1 MDPLTAALQE
11 EQSYQPLAKTPTMP
25 KDPWL
30 AGCDSARVLADQI
43 QGYIQERVSKYPNG
57 GTEASKLTAQARRLA
72 ATLASQ
78 IQRLR
83 EGLDEESDNL
93 SKAERNRRND
103 ILTNL
108 NLRREQMLE
117 SLSRTYAVARG
128 ELLGS
133 SSTPNGPAQDTEET
147 ADLDSRGLLQLQKD
161 RMRDQ
166 DELLNNMETTV
177 DSTKHIALAIG
188 EEVDLQKGLLD
199 QMDQEVDI
207 VGTRLVLA
215 TRRINHIIKKTPGWG
230 WCLIILLLII
240 VLVVIVVI
248 VIKFA

>member
-1 MDPLTAALQE
+1 MDPLSAGLE
-11 EQSYQPLAKTPTMP
+11 EHSYQSLPQNPTMG
-25 KDPWL
+25 KDLWL

-43 QGYIQERVSKYPNG
+43 QGYLQERVFKYPNG
-57 GTEASKLTAQARRLA
+57 GPEASRLTAKARRLLA
-72 ATLASQ
+72 SLASQ

-83 EGLDEESDNL
+83 EGLDEEIDNL
-93 SKAERNRRND
+93 SKAEKNRRND
-103 ILTNL
+103 IITNL
-108 NLRREQMLE
+108 NLRREQMLDQ
-117 SLSRTYAVARG
+117 LSKTYAVARG

-133 SSTPNGPAQDTEET
+133 SNAASGPAQDTEET
-147 ADLDSRGLLQLQKD
+147 ADLDSRGLLQLQKEK
-161 RMRDQ
+161 MQEQ
-166 DELLNNMETTV
+166 DVLLNNMETTV

-230 WCLIILLLII
+230 WCLMILLLVII
-240 VLVVIVVI
+240 LVVIVVI
-248 VIKFA
+248 VIKFK